1 MSSRT
6 LLWTGVAGPALF
18 TVMWLIEGALRPVYD
33 PMRSWISELALS
45 DRGWI
50 QIIGF
55 LISGGLIAAFG
66 HGLRTTITEGRA
78 ARWGPRAVIAAGAA
92 LVAAGVFVIDPGTY
106 HPSGAAAV
114 TWHGVLHDIAGPVV
128 FVSLAAAAVIYS
140 RRFARWYGLT
150 TATLVI
156 ALWIAAGVLNGLDH
170 AGVWSPALAG
180 LLERLSILTGFAYLT
195 YLAHRASTAPG
206 DRPGVDS
213 RHSGDGVRASSPRP
227 AP

>member
-18 TVMWLIEGALRPVYD
+18 TVLWLIEGELRPGYD

-50 QIIGF
+50 QITGF

-66 HGLRTTITEGRA
+66 HGLRNTITEGRA
-78 ARWGPRAVIAAGAA
+78 VRWGPRAVTGAGAA

-106 HPSGAAAV
+106 RPSGAGTV
-114 TWHGVLHDIAGPVV
+114 TWHGILHDIAGPIV

-156 ALWIAAGVLNGLDH
+156 ALWVAAGVLNGLDH
-170 AGVWSPALAG
+170 AGVWSPAPAG
-180 LLERLSILTGFAYLT
+180 LLERLSILTGFAYLA
-195 YLAHRASTAPG
+195 YLARRAGTAPG
-206 DRPGVDS
+206 DRPGVGS